1 MGLKSPVLSL
11 ERAIISVSVTWRGW
25 LGLPFGPGSFSQGK
39 HMLVSIHSF
48 SDMNGTLPLAISLA
62 GSCVLVALKPLEG
75 APGLFPSSTTPAQ
88 GKDSLMD

>member
-39 HMLVSIHSF
+39 HMLV
-48 SDMNGTLPLAISLA
+48 
-62 GSCVLVALKPLEG
+62 
-75 APGLFPSSTTPAQ
+75 
-88 GKDSLMD
+88 